1 MKVAYLLDSGSNY
14 QLENVNDCFI
24 VPMVI
29 SVKTNGSQHSYFDNV
44 DITRNELESI
54 INGDSQISTSQ
65 PIIGQLMST
74 IEEIYC
80 SYDMII
86 AIPFAQ
92 HLSST
97 YNCVLNLQREYGDK
111 KFLIADINAMGITGN
126 WFIEDIKKYLF
137 NHKTINQSELNDLA
151 SSFRNRV
158 CGAVVV
164 ADTKRLVAGGR
175 LKGLKGLVAKTFK
188 LKLIIKFKQSLTFED
203 KALNIK
209 DAINKTLRIID
220 KDCQFKAK
228 GIKNCSLLLNL
239 SNQDDNEMIYSYCI
253 EQLNTK
259 TPITKSLLPGCV
271 IAHTGCD
278 TVSILIEANE

>member
-14 QLENVNDCFI
+14 QLKDVNDCFI

-29 SVKTNGSQHSYFDNV
+29 SVKTNDSQHSYFDDV
-44 DITRNELESI
+44 DITRNELEKI
-54 INGDSQISTSQ
+54 INSDSQISTSQ

-74 IEEIYC
+74 IEEIYH

-97 YNCVLNLQREYGDK
+97 YNCILNLQREYGDE
-111 KFLIADINAMGITGN
+111 KFLVADINAMGITGN
-126 WFIEDIKKYLF
+126 WFIEDVKKYLST
-137 NHKTINQSELNDLA
+137 HKMISQDELNNLA
-151 SSFRNRV
+151 SNFRNRV
-158 CGAVVV
+158 CGAVVI
-164 ADTKRLVAGGR
+164 ADTKRLIAGGR

-188 LKLIIKFKQSLTFED
+188 LKLIIKFKQNLEFKD

-209 DAINKTLRIID
+209 DAINKTLKIID
-220 KDCQFKAK
+220 EDCKFKAK

-239 SNQDDNEMIYSYCI
+239 NNQEDNEMIYSYCI

-259 TPITKSLLPGCV
+259 TLITKSLLPGCV
-271 IAHTGCD
+271 ISHTGCD